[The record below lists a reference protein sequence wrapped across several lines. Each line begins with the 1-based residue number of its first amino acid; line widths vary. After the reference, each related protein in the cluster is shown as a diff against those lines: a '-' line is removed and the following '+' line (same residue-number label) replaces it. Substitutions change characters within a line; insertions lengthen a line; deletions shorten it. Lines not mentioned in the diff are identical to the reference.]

1 MAVVGH
7 WDTITQAEKLTQAT
21 LVAGLVE
28 ENVKRGG
35 LLEFLPVAQTT
46 GQSITWNRESTGPSS
61 SDFDIGATLA
71 WQASSKIDQQDTSL
85 KRSYVATVLDNFVE
99 EVYGSINNYRAI
111 QLMENKKSLLQKIE
125 DEIIYG
131 DLTYSTGNMQYDGLH
146 ALATASSTNFASDSL
161 NIDQASAALSLRNM
175 RKLEDAMYGGVDLW
189 LFPKEIATRMDAY
202 VQESGIS
209 TNTFGSLSFTIND
222 VGRRIPTWNGTPIIR
237 SDYLVAEEP
246 NSGAGV
252 TANARGKVASGS
264 TNNYSIFALKFGNV
278 YAGDPGL
285 TYAFGNTSAAGEF
298 WKTVFFEE
306 LEDQDASGLRL
317 VHYGAM
323 LDGASYAVGRI
334 FDITDV
340 AVVV

>member
-7 WDTITQAEKLTQAT
+7 WDTITQAEKLTQSN

-35 LLEFLPVAQTT
+35 LLEFLPVAQTS
-46 GQSITWNRESTGPSS
+46 GQSVTWNRESTGPSS

-71 WQASSKIDQQDTSL
+71 WQASSKIDQQDTAL

-99 EVYGSINNYRAI
+99 EVYGSVNNYRAI

-125 DEIIYG
+125 NDIIYG
-131 DLTYSTGNMQYDGLH
+131 DLTYSTGNMPYDGLH
-146 ALATASSTNFASDSL
+146 ALAAASTTNFASESL
-161 NIDQASAALSLRNM
+161 NIDEGEGALSLRNM
-175 RKLEDAMYGGVDLW
+175 RILEDRMYGGVDLW
-189 LFPKEIATRMDAY
+189 IFPKEIATRVDAY
-202 VQESGIS
+202 VQESGLS
-209 TNTFGSLSFTIND
+209 TSTFGSLSFTLND
-222 VGRRIPTWNGTPIIR
+222 VGRRISTWNGTPILR
-237 SDYLVAEEP
+237 SDYLVAEQANTGTGSSSDARAK
-246 NSGAGV
+246 NS
-252 TANARGKVASGS
+252 SG
-264 TNNYSIFALKFGNV
+264 TNMYSIFAVKFGNV
-278 YAGDPGL
+278 YAGDSGL
-285 TYAFGNTSAAGEF
+285 TYAFGNTSSAGEF

-323 LDGASYAVGRI
+323 LDGATYALGRI

-340 AVVV
+340 AITA